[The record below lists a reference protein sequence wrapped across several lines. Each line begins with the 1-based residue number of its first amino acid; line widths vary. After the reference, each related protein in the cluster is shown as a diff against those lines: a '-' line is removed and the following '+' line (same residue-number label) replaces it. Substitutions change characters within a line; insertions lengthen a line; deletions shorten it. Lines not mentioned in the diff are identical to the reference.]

1 VPAEY
6 NWLQTPSQLAFT
18 THQPPPGQ
26 ATWPRNRSSDEASLV
41 GMEEGSYTSPVL
53 VRRKFLSPRLLIGLL
68 VSMVLSTGPCWGQQ
82 NGAPADQ
89 REVLEQILTQT
100 YYPSIVGKH
109 AMGIGSATEVRRA
122 GIVVVVQRP
131 GLAASIDRT
140 QLASTEVHGLESSL
154 YRGHKDYDVPVGERF
169 YVFSVSVGLETVTFG
184 LLTARGIAVGKGN
197 TRLWAAVSFYLPKD
211 VIANAEKD
219 VAFHAIDAWFVP
231 EGRSAAAGTTG
242 TPSAPAPAPGY
253 APAMPAPVPAGP
265 PADLTPGMTREQVV
279 AAMGAPQHEVNFQ
292 GKTLLSYPGMVVVL
306 EGGKLASIDQSGQP
320 SINSKVAIQSDP
332 GAADIFMDGQMVG
345 QTPSTLDVPPGD
357 HQINVRLAGYQDWT
371 RRVHVLPGSTI
382 NLSAKLEKK

>member
-1 VPAEY
+1 M
-6 NWLQTPSQLAFT
+6 
-18 THQPPPGQ
+18 
-26 ATWPRNRSSDEASLV
+26 SL
-41 GMEEGSYTSPVL
+41 
-53 VRRKFLSPRLLIGLL
+53 RLLIGLL
-68 VSMVLSTGPCWGQQ
+68 VCIALSANPSWGQQ
-82 NGAPADQ
+82 NGAPLDQ

-140 QLASTEVHGLESSL
+140 QLASTEVHGQESSL

-197 TRLWAAVSFYLPKD
+197 ARLWAAVSFYLPKD

-231 EGRSAAAGTTG
+231 EGRSAATGTTG
-242 TPSAPAPAPGY
+242 TPSAPTPAPGY
-253 APAMPAPVPAGP
+253 APAPPPVPAGP
-265 PADLTPGMTREQVV
+265 PANLTPGMTREEVV
-279 AAMGAPQHEVNFQ
+279 KAMGAPQHEVSFQ

-306 EGGKLASIDQSGQP
+306 EGGKLTSIDQSGQP

-332 GAADIFMDGQMVG
+332 VGADIIMDGQMVG
-345 QTPSTLDVPPGD
+345 QTPSTFDVPPGD
-357 HQINVRLAGYQDWT
+357 HQINVQLAGYQDWV
-371 RRVHVLPGSTI
+371 RRVHVLAGSTI
-382 NLSAKLEKK
+382 NLGAKLEKN